1 MFDSTMRRRAILLIL
16 ALLMMTFSV
25 SAQQP
30 IVRGV
35 FFYSPTCGHCHEV
48 ITNHWPGIAEQFG
61 DQLQIMFVDV
71 STQGGSAIMVR
82 TTRTLGIDSNGV
94 PMLIIGDEVMIGS
107 ADIPARARRSS
118 QRD

>member
-1 MFDSTMRRRAILLIL
+1 MFDSTIRRRAILLLL

-30 IVRGV
+30 MVRGV

-61 DQLQIMFVDV
+61 NQLQIMFVDV
-71 STQGGSAIMVR
+71 STQGGSAIMCA
-82 TTRTLGIDSNGV
+82 
-94 PMLIIGDEVMIGS
+94 P
-107 ADIPARARRSS
+107 RARSALTPTVYPCSS
-118 QRD
+118 SVMKS